1 MKPLAHR
8 HPKPTRGFSWTRIP
22 EDDACT
28 WRLFRRDHR
37 GKLHMFS
44 LSYTPASD
52 RRAIAGALRHA
63 RRLLRDRVDEID
75 LAALEAA

>member
-1 MKPLAHR
+1 MRPHAHR
-8 HPKPTRGFSWTRIP
+8 HPKSTPGFSWARIP

-44 LSYTPASD
+44 LRYAPASD
-52 RRAIAGALRHA
+52 RQAIAGALRHA